1 MVGNS
6 MRSDILP
13 VLELGGRAVHIP
25 YEYLWGH
32 EVAEHDGD
40 VPTLASIKELPGWLA
55 ATAEPGA
62 AARLTAPR
70 AARAWSARRR
80 SR

>member
-1 MVGNS
+1 
-6 MRSDILP
+6 
-13 VLELGGRAVHIP
+13 VHIP

-55 ATAEPGA
+55 SDG
-62 AARLTAPR
+62 
-70 AARAWSARRR
+70 
-80 SR
+80 